1 MREWKPANYNSVSP
15 YLICRDAE
23 AVIAFLTTTFRADV
37 LRRMDRPDGSLMH
50 AELRIDDSI
59 VMLGSGASAAQP
71 EEVHVHIY
79 VRDVEAVYARALKAG
94 GTSVQEP
101 VRKRADDDR
110 RAGVRD
116 GSGNVWWIAT
126 Q

>member
-1 MREWKPANYNSVSP
+1 MKDWKPANYNSVSP
-15 YLICRDAE
+15 YLVCRDAE
-23 AVIAFLTTTFRADV
+23 RVIAFLTAAFKAEL
-37 LRRMDRPDGSLMH
+37 LRRFDRPDGSLMH

-59 VMLGSGASAAQP
+59 VMLGGGARMEPS
-71 EEVHVHIY
+71 EGMHIHVY
-79 VRDVEAVYARALKAG
+79 VRDVEAVYERALKAG

-110 RAGVRD
+110 RAGVSD
-116 GSGNVWWIAT
+116 GCGNIWWIAT